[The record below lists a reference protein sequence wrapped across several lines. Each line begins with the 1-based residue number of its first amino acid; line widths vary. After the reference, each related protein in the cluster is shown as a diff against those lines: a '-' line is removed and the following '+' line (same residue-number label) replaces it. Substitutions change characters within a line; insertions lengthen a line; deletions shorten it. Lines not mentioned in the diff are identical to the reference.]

1 MSPFLVHN
9 IAGGRGGGGGA
20 VNEGMVPKLIKT
32 LLQHVGQSRVLCK
45 TFFGRVFSVLSSFDP
60 LK

>member
-1 MSPFLVHN
+1 MDGNESFFVHN
-9 IAGGRGGGGGA
+9 ISGGVGGG

-45 TFFGRVFSVLSSFDP
+45 TFLEGFFSVLSSFDP

>member
-1 MSPFLVHN
+1 MDGNESFFVHN
-9 IAGGRGGGGGA
+9 IAGGVGGGGGGG

-45 TFFGRVFSVLSSFDP
+45 TFLEGFFLY
-60 LK
+60 

>member
-9 IAGGRGGGGGA
+9 IAGGGGEGGGA

-45 TFFGRVFSVLSSFDP
+45 TFLEGFFLY
-60 LK
+60 

>member
-1 MSPFLVHN
+1 MEMSPFLVHN
-9 IAGGRGGGGGA
+9 IAGGGGGGGGA

-45 TFFGRVFSVLSSFDP
+45 TFLEGFFLY
-60 LK
+60 